1 MGVYS
6 NVALSKYALLTGPL
20 TVSHSIS
27 LTFQG
32 LGQYADEVGMTFS
45 LEMGVSQH
53 PSFRAQPEFLSS

>member
-53 PSFRAQPEFLSS
+53 PSFRAQPKFLSS